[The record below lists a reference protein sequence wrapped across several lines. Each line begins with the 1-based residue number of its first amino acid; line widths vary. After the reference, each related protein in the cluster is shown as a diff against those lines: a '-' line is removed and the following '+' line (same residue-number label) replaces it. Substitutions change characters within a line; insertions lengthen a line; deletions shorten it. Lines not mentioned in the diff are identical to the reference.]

1 METGELNLLLV
12 KLSRLH
18 YRRSY
23 AAFSKQGITR
33 GQPRILRYL
42 KTHEGCIQREL
53 SDNCLLEPAT
63 VTTILDKMA
72 RKGLVERRY
81 EPGSHRN
88 MQVFLTE
95 KGRES
100 LLLVEQVYKQLEEEC
115 FNGFSPEEI
124 ELAAG
129 FLERICHNML
139 QGDQAGEES

>member
-23 AAFSKQGITR
+23 AAFSKLGITR

-42 KTHEGCIQREL
+42 KAHEGCIQREL

-63 VTTILDKMA
+63 VTTILDKME

-100 LLLVEQVYKQLEEEC
+100 LLLVERVYRQLEEEC
-115 FNGFSPEEI
+115 FSGFSPEEI

-129 FLERICHNML
+129 FLERICQNML
-139 QGDQAGEES
+139 RADQAGKET